1 LIVQKLKQ
9 KQPQSNL
16 QQRKKPASAG
26 FLLPEIRYLRM
37 TLLFLRA
44 SVMWLVDEL
53 AEQHIKA
60 ALEKGELSNLPGSG
74 KPLQLDDDSHVPPEL
89 RAGYRLLKNSG
100 FLPPELE
107 LRREAMEVN
116 DLIRQLDPADR
127 DYQDHCHRLQVLE
140 LRLRQAGMS
149 TDFLHGNYATA
160 MRHHFREEE

>member
-1 LIVQKLKQ
+1 
-9 KQPQSNL
+9 
-16 QQRKKPASAG
+16 
-26 FLLPEIRYLRM
+26 
-37 TLLFLRA
+37 
-44 SVMWLVDEL
+44 MWLVDEL

-89 RAGYRLLKNSG
+89 RAGYRLLKNAG

-116 DLIRQLDPADR
+116 DLIRQLDPADHH
-127 DYQDHCHRLQVLE
+127 YQDHCHRLQLLA

-149 TDFLHGNYATA
+149 TDFLHCDYSTA
-160 MRHHFREEE
+160 LQNHFSEEE